1 MGMETYLARMFNYGA
16 TLVNIFSWGIGGEA
30 NKNIDFRVVTEGEEA
45 LHAYGKFLR
54 GQRLVEVVSSTS
66 SYLERL
72 PAKIHRI
79 QRELPAWIQ
88 KTGNQAKAE
97 ALLHRLDAALKKK
110 NFTEAEKVA
119 DEILSLLP
127 AK

>member
-1 MGMETYLARMFNYGA
+1 MFNHGA

-30 NKNIDFRVVTEGEEA
+30 NKNMDFRVVTEGEEA
-45 LHAYGKFLR
+45 LRAYRKFLR
-54 GQRLVEVVSSTS
+54 GQPLAEVVSPIS

-72 PAKIHRI
+72 PAKIHCI
-79 QRELPAWIQ
+79 QRELPAWVQ
-88 KTGNQAKAE
+88 KTGNQTKAE
-97 ALLHRLDAALKKK
+97 ALLPRLDAALKGN

-119 DEILSLLP
+119 DEILKLLP